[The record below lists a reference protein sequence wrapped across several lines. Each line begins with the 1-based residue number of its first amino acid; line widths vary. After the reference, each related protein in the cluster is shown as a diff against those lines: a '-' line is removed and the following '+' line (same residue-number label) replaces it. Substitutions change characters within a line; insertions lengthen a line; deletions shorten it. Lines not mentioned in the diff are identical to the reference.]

1 MSGKEEKKKTPKKAV
16 AKSGK
21 DDKKAG
27 PTKAEK
33 DAKRANYAD
42 TVEKLSDG
50 LRRAQNSTTTT
61 QILQNCIRY
70 MSTRYPH
77 PEYMKWRAASQDFKE
92 RTDVR
97 FSDGIYMGARRFL
110 AALEEIQLTPESR
123 QKLWDRSRILAA
135 EIAWSYAGQK
145 VISAKEE
152 LLKLPAGRSH
162 KTVDDVILKYERQ
175 ELAESNLHAAL
186 LVRQERKTPKFKTNF
201 DVVFSPELLAVMK
214 QATRVLEMPEEQK
227 GFLATTTMET
237 LITAFSEFKNEK
249 PFKALAEIMKRAAAG
264 AYASMEEKL
273 GDKLGTL
280 ESVQAALVKANLK
293 FNEAKENE
301 TKLGILSDVASKNAN
316 STAVDIEA
324 ANKAYTLAKEEA
336 KQRRKVLTANRTAET
351 REITSAYDIYSE
363 MVRRRPS
370 SLDMFNLFFRGPVAK
385 DVPYAHSG
393 QFKKPYSVPAAE
405 LDRVAADE
413 IGKWEKIYNLFISA
427 EFIVFFRTLAGA
439 QNGNEYYFPSLGRYL
454 EYATGFC
461 QAVYRDSPIELVN
474 VVLAYLLHTKTSGVL
489 LLTGLWCK
497 YILWRHSKKQAGYSL
512 PLTTTWLGAMGYDS
526 HTVDR
531 YFAPSMTLVRF
542 RASSAGALLS
552 VLEKMLQIR
561 LQPGYKINPS
571 IPDDAALVKLAKLME
586 GVHLKAD
593 ERQLRYANA
602 QVFLTTGQGIPLK
615 AKEEKESL
623 YQPPRPRA
631 LQSVTVSGA
640 SAIALISPGPRPN
653 SWIYPDGTL
662 RFGFARPFS
671 IEEEGKHAPPME
683 FDLLQGLT
691 DEDYVV
697 DCLVPRFQTAGSD
710 VAAMEFTRHAN
721 SVFLAEI
728 ENIADEGN
736 TLGLDPASDSRRRV
750 YGVYEDLK
758 EEMQQK
764 FVNVYRFNPDQ
775 LWWDVYFPDE
785 PDFDFSRSM
794 SPLVA
799 RAKLAQHAGNMQITC
814 HFQNTLGET
823 FIVTSPDI
831 LMRIQQLAWGTF
843 SVTSDD
849 AKLTAKQKQDTVKLE
864 ITGRA
869 RPTIQPLT
877 ENEVDDTDDL
887 VELADKASGGESDFD
902 WRYHNME
909 FVSRAW
915 MYRYVL
921 AGKSLANDLMRM
933 SWRRWDN
940 EYRALGLRGRR
951 AEKRDEDV
959 FVAQQKREERRSE
972 VKVESKAIVF
982 RTSAKVTNENR
993 DDFAD
998 EWTYPDDPLLK
1009 AAESAARR
1017 FAQTVKASTGITPF
1031 YLPPL
1036 PMITRVGQVL
1046 DSINTTEVVKQAHQ
1060 NALIDRAFEDGRE
1073 DDLERFNFRIRR
1085 IADRWS
1091 KIELAPPSAATTAY
1105 ALADGLVKTFAVLK
1119 RPIDGKETKRRQTES
1134 KPDEIFR
1141 DFRNVVE
1148 ALRLVALVLYYTNR
1162 MHFGSVPSKE
1172 TKANKAGSVEFHLTL
1187 RDFSRALLAR
1197 SRVLHYMVF
1206 EVYDPSDAEKDAC
1219 LWIAEHC
1226 LYAMIH
1232 EVDPSTIPKGAYSKL
1247 VTENKDK
1254 ESRSV
1259 VETRLKVLEAL
1270 NVFLSVVYRLEVVGR
1285 LESQLDDEEVD
1296 VRALAVAAYL
1306 ADPSQ
1311 KKSIVLSALEEK
1323 QEAERDAKSL
1333 ARQNDLDDLLIDAEE
1348 ENVPWLPLLMPIL
1361 LKGGD
1366 IDLARTM
1373 NDRWLRRADGGK
1385 IPIGKS
1391 PQRAFDRLG
1400 DVVDAVNGIF
1410 NDQDNEKARVVW
1422 EDHASILASLPPV
1435 IGIYFSS
1442 AEMRVGSGGTLADN
1456 WKELVG
1462 NLIVRWRL
1470 GERGSPNKSVA
1481 DEIKRLSSGLFYLLA
1496 YFDRVSAYLND
1507 LSTPPLPLDSDAKVQ
1522 ERANDIKIQ
1531 HALADVKETQE
1542 EEEKEEEEEAEEEQE
1557 AKEEINIEPLEVK
1570 APTFTFSDV
1579 DDFLAKA
1586 DAAKTEEEFAEVLV
1600 VRLNDVKE
1608 ETTSDVFGALL
1619 ALHHHIL
1626 RVGSLHQGDDIKT
1639 RLAAI
1644 RGMIQPDLLKEMRA
1658 RVNTGWTAAEE
1669 DPFADRV
1676 AKRRAAFDDL
1686 RRMVI
1691 EHGKRLITADA
1702 RWRAAEEKANPI
1714 PEVPTEEHAIAFGA
1728 SVKPEQLS
1736 DEMKQ
1741 RFAEIEEREVET
1753 VKKQTSTADTI
1764 VRINRLLA
1772 RLHSED
1778 ELFALVTLQYYLSL
1792 VDDVVLVY
1800 FEAGEDPEQAALNI
1814 CRVGTGLGNR
1824 EDLTA
1829 LQDMLKQRLVY
1840 DGAKQ
1845 PVFKG
1850 LTPEMEIYLTANI
1863 AQLIRLLHG
1872 GSGKIKSEAAME
1884 DEREEFAVEQ
1894 KAKAKPRLPKR
1905 KRSSP
1910 GKAEQPK
1917 KAKVQKRI
1925 GSKKPRKAKS
1935 KGELTAQILEKQK
1948 ADFEKRKAAK
1958 AALEAKKE
1966 AEAKA
1971 KPPVAA
1977 AAAGAPGYDVSV
1989 RGAGS
1994 GGTRSFT
2001 QSAAEAKQQWDDEI
2015 EARKVQLKTDTESAT
2030 RLQKE
2035 AAAEAALAKD
2045 RKKTRA
2051 GGGFIRNP

>member
-1 MSGKEEKKKTPKKAV
+1 MSGKEEKKKK

-21 DDKKAG
+21 DEKKAG
-27 PTKAEK
+27 STKAEK
-33 DAKRANYAD
+33 DAKKANYAD
-42 TVEKLSDG
+42 TVEKLSGG

-175 ELAESNLHAAL
+175 ELAESNLHATL

-273 GDKLGTL
+273 GDKLGIL

-324 ANKAYTLAKEEA
+324 ASKAYTLAKEEA
-336 KQRRKVLTANRTAET
+336 KQRQKVRTANRTAET
-351 REITSAYDIYSE
+351 REITSAYDIYNE

-497 YILWRHSKKQAGYSL
+497 YILWRHTKKQAGYSL
-512 PLTTTWLGAMGYDS
+512 PLTTTWLGTMGYDS

-531 YFAPSMTLVRF
+531 YFAPAMTLVRF

-561 LQPGYKINPS
+561 LQPGYKINPN
-571 IPDDAALVKLAKLME
+571 IPDDAALVKLAELMK

-602 QVFLTTGQGIPLK
+602 QAFLTTGQGIPLK

-623 YQPPRPRA
+623 YQPPRPLA

-640 SAIALISPGPRPN
+640 SAIALIAPGTRPN

-671 IEEEGKHAPPME
+671 VEEGKHAPPME

-710 VAAMEFTRHAN
+710 VAAMEFTRNAN
-721 SVFLAEI
+721 SIFLAEI

-775 LWWDVYFPDE
+775 LWWDVYFPDD

-814 HFQNTLGET
+814 HFQTSTGET

-849 AKLTAKQKQDTVKLE
+849 AKLTDKQKQDAVKLE

-877 ENEVDDTDDL
+877 EDEVDDTDDV
-887 VELADKASGGESDFD
+887 VELVDKASGGESDFD

-921 AGKSLANDLMRM
+921 AGKPLADDLMRM

-940 EYRALGLRGRR
+940 EYRALGLKGDR
-951 AEKRDEDV
+951 ALKRDEDV
-959 FVAQQKREERRSE
+959 FAAQQEREKRRSE
-972 VKVESKAIVF
+972 AKVESKAIVF
-982 RTSAKVTNENR
+982 RASAKVTNENR
-993 DDFAD
+993 DDSD
-998 EWTYPDDPLLK
+998 EWTYPNDPLLK

-1119 RPIDGKETKRRQTES
+1119 RPIDGKETKRRQAES

-1162 MHFGSVPSKE
+1162 MHFGSIPSKE
-1172 TKANKAGSVEFHLTL
+1172 TKANKAGSVDFHLTL

-1197 SRVLHYMVF
+1197 SRVLHSMVF
-1206 EVYDPSDAEKDAC
+1206 QKNDPSDPEKDAC

-1232 EVDPSTIPKGAYSKL
+1232 EVDPSTISKGAYSKL
-1247 VTENKDK
+1247 VAENKDE

-1259 VETRLKVLEAL
+1259 IETRLRVLEAL

-1296 VRALAVAAYL
+1296 SRALAVAAYL

-1311 KKSIVLSALEEK
+1311 KKSIVLTALEEK
-1323 QEAERDAKSL
+1323 RETERDAKSL
-1333 ARQNDLDDLLIDAEE
+1333 ARQNDLEDLLIDAEE

-1361 LKGGD
+1361 FKGGD

-1391 PQRAFDRLG
+1391 PQRAFDRLE
-1400 DVVDAVNGIF
+1400 DVVGAVKSIF
-1410 NDQDNEKARVVW
+1410 DDEDNEKARIAW

-1435 IGIYFSS
+1435 VGIYFSS

-1470 GERGSPNKSVA
+1470 GERGSLNKSVA

-1507 LSTPPLPLDSDAKVQ
+1507 LSTPPLPLDSDAKIQ

-1531 HALADVKETQE
+1531 HALADVKESQE

-1557 AKEEINIEPLEVK
+1557 AKEEINIETLEVK
-1570 APTFTFSDV
+1570 ASTFTFSDV

-1608 ETTSDVFGALL
+1608 ETTSDVFGVLL

-1626 RVGSLHQGDDIKT
+1626 RVDNIRKGDEDKQ

-1644 RGMIQPDLLKEMRA
+1644 RDMIQPDLLRDMRTQ
-1658 RVNTGWTAAEE
+1658 VNAGWTAAEE
-1669 DPFADRV
+1669 DSFADRV
-1676 AKRRAAFDDL
+1676 ARRRVAFDDL

-1691 EHGKRLITADA
+1691 EHGKRLMAADA

-1714 PEVPTEEHAIAFGA
+1714 PEVHTEEHTIAFGA

-1741 RFAEIEEREVET
+1741 RFAEIEERETEA
-1753 VKKQTSTADTI
+1753 VKRQTSTADTI

-1800 FEAGEDPEQAALNI
+1800 FEAGDDPEQAALNI
-1814 CRVGTGLGNR
+1814 CKKGTGLGNQ
-1824 EDLTA
+1824 EDLVA

-1845 PVFKG
+1845 LVFKG

-1884 DEREEFAVEQ
+1884 DEREEFATEQ
-1894 KAKAKPRLPKR
+1894 KKKAKPRPPKR

-1910 GKAEQPK
+1910 GKQEQPK

-1925 GSKKPRKAKS
+1925 GSKKPRAVKS
-1935 KGELTAQILEKQK
+1935 KGELTTQILKKQQ
-1948 ADFEKRKAAK
+1948 AAFAKRQAEK

-1966 AEAKA
+1966 AEAKT
-1971 KPPVAA
+1971 KPP
-1977 AAAGAPGYDVSV
+1977 AAGAPAPGYDVSV

-2015 EARKVQLKTDTESAT
+2015 EARKVQLKTDTESAAK
-2030 RLQKE
+2030 LQKE
-2035 AAAEAALAKD
+2035 AAADAALAKD

-2051 GGGFIRNP
+2051 GGGFVRR